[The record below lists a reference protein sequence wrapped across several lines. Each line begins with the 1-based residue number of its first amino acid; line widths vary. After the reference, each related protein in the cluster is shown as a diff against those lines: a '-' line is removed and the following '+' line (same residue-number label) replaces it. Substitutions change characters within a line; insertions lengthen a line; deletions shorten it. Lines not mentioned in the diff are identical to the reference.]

1 MIAALSAEGIR
12 TSIGNAT
19 GERLLKMREVVAL
32 TNCHPNT
39 IRRATSS
46 GYLPCFKLPSGAR
59 RFRHSEVLRWLSQ
72 DTSTVGADE
81 QEKSSVAVPIAAV
94 IRVSSQK
101 QGVARGQS
109 DKSSLEHQQERVS
122 KFIVQRWGNLANV
135 SWYRSIGSG
144 LDFNRPAFLRLV
156 EHILEGKFAGGFVVA
171 QDFTRVAR
179 FGVQLVNH
187 LCKLGRC
194 ELIYTM
200 DEQEAEAKGEA
211 EELTADILAIM
222 THFTAKASG
231 AKAAK
236 VLTVRVQPETVEEIW
251 KLGRAGYSHPYIANE
266 LLKQGKSVGECGRTI
281 TRKVVARVLA
291 EHGEGLSKVFE
302 QSASLAPSNSFLEYM
317 QTRVRLTGNPETCC
331 RQTALIQRYRDWC
344 KAQNRAAMS
353 DNSIRKMLKKH
364 YAQLST
370 KFTNEGTIQYT
381 GLTFITT

>member
-1 MIAALSAEGIR
+1 MIAALSADGIR

-19 GERLLKMREVVAL
+19 SGERLLKMREVVAL

-39 IRRATSS
+39 IRRATSTNE
-46 GYLPCFKLPSGAR
+46 LPCFKLPSGAR
-59 RFRHSEVLRWLSQ
+59 RFRHSEVLRWLGQ
-72 DTSTVGADE
+72 DTSTVAADE
-81 QEKSSVAVPIAAV
+81 QEKSSVAIPIAAV

-109 DKSSLEHQQERVS
+109 DKSSLEHQQERVA
-122 KFIVQRWGNLANV
+122 KFIVQRWGNMANV

-251 KLGRAGYSHPYIANE
+251 KLGRAGYSHPFIAAE
-266 LLKQGKSVGECGRTI
+266 LLKQGRSIGECGRTI

-291 EHGEGLSKVFE
+291 EHGEGLSKVF
-302 QSASLAPSNSFLEYM
+302 SVASSTNSFLEFM
-317 QTRVRLTGNPETCC
+317 QTKVRLTGNDETRC
-331 RQTALIQRYRDWC
+331 RQTSLITRYRDWC
-344 KAQNRAAMS
+344 RAENKAPMS
-353 DNSIRKMLKKH
+353 DTCVRKMLKKH
-364 YAQLST
+364 YPQLST
-370 KFTNEGTIQYT
+370 KLTNEGTVAFV
-381 GLTFITT
+381 GLTFVNA